1 MTSLGAGME
10 QMRVRWALLAAV
22 VVPFPA
28 IRLLCVLSAM
38 SPSRQPP
45 TKKNKMGDRPGARS
59 LVARLVSTEQYY
71 WQYLAVR
78 FLPARPW
85 PAMGPRR

>member
-22 VVPFPA
+22 VVPFPS
-28 IRLLCVLSAM
+28 IRLLSVLSGLRHVAN
-38 SPSRQPP
+38 RQPR
-45 TKKNKMGDRPGARS
+45 KKKWGIAWCTALSS

-78 FLPARPW
+78 FLPATGSW
-85 PAMGPRR
+85 